1 MMYALNVDLEQKK
14 SARHTRRLQMSD
26 ELKLDPYLQRMVEAG
41 MDGADIMH
49 GHLKVLMAR
58 AESALADAIEDEEA
72 SGEAMDSMERRYWEG
87 VEEAYSELYQ
97 LTYAIAF
104 AKEAMGA

>member
-1 MMYALNVDLEQKK
+1 
-14 SARHTRRLQMSD
+14 MSD
-26 ELKLDPYLQRMVEAG
+26 QLTLDPYLQRMVEAG

-49 GHLKVLMAR
+49 GHLKVLMVQAQN
-58 AESALADAIEDEEA
+58 ELANAIEDEEA

-87 VEEAYSELYQ
+87 VDEAYSELYQ

-104 AKEAMGA
+104 AKADLEKSNG